1 MLKAENIMETKAE
14 SGKESVKGEKPWEPS
29 VLAILCRWCSY
40 AGADLTGSSRIS
52 YPPNIRVLRV
62 PCSGRVDP
70 LFILRALRSGLDGVL
85 VSGCHPGDCHY
96 TAGNYNAR
104 RKFAVLARLL
114 EFVGI
119 DPRRVQFSW
128 VSASEGDKF
137 AKVVTEVVS
146 GVKALGP
153 NNLFR
158 LDSADLFSQIPN
170 PGMNP

>member
-1 MLKAENIMETKAE
+1 MEPKIEAEK
-14 SGKESVKGEKPWEPS
+14 KEKGWEPRI
-29 VLAILCRWCSY
+29 LAILCRWCSY

-104 RKFAVLARLL
+104 RKFAILSRLL

-128 VSASEGDKF
+128 VSASEGAKF
-137 AKVVTEVVS
+137 AKVVTQVVS
-146 GVKALGP
+146 QVKALGP
-153 NNLFR
+153 NTLFR
-158 LDSADLFSQIPN
+158 LDAADLFSQMTEPGVN
-170 PGMNP
+170 P